1 MVAREVLRSIYEAQ
15 RKAVAAE
22 NANENV
28 LTREVC
34 PDKTG
39 SLSSAGMDYQA
50 SDEGRSERL
59 LSRKEAARSCGVGV
73 SLGPTL
79 TRCVL
84 VSGHQEHC
92 VRLGEL
98 GRGTLRNRKIQFFFS
113 NVTTILRLSSCGEP
127 YGGLFGV
134 QRTVPQPVS
143 GSKNEQMA
151 RPPYTSDSWSSRLM
165 H

>member
-59 LSRKEAARSCGVGV
+59 LSRKEVARSCGVGI

-98 GRGTLRNRKIQFFFS
+98 GRGTLRNRKIQFFS
-113 NVTTILRLSSCGEP
+113 AT
-127 YGGLFGV
+127 
-134 QRTVPQPVS
+134 
-143 GSKNEQMA
+143 
-151 RPPYTSDSWSSRLM
+151 
-165 H
+165 

>member
-59 LSRKEAARSCGVGV
+59 LSRKEVARSCGVGV

-98 GRGTLRNRKIQFFFS
+98 GRGTLRNRKIQFFQQRDDDLAS
-113 NVTTILRLSSCGEP
+113 IILWGTLWGPFRGPENRAAT
-127 YGGLFGV
+127 G
-134 QRTVPQPVS
+134 
-143 GSKNEQMA
+143 
-151 RPPYTSDSWSSRLM
+151 
-165 H
+165 